1 MGMGTRWGMIN
12 KHCLVH
18 QVHVSM
24 RGCCVTIASMV
35 TVERPRPSAKSAIR
49 QQDVAHLSAPQ
60 RESVDSWT
68 WEASDRDVLDD
79 SLDLQ
84 EGFEIQLTDPTAVIE
99 EPFNPESINISQD
112 KIPIASIAE
121 RYREGALD
129 LTPDFQRNRGIW
141 PLPKMS
147 RLIESIL
154 LRIPLPVFYLAAG
167 PADVW
172 SVVDGVQR
180 LSTILDFMDGKFKL
194 RGLEY
199 LNNLNGLLHV
209 DLAVPMQRR
218 IRETQLVFNLI
229 ERGTPEEVM
238 FNIFYR
244 VNTGGLPLSRQ
255 EIRHAMTPGPA
266 REYLRRLAES
276 GEFIRATGGSVSPT
290 RMQDRELVLRFVAFF
305 LNDWRQYK
313 PTSLDSFLG
322 QTMKR
327 ISHPMTQTERDDIE
341 HRFNLSMDASYAIFH
356 GEAFRKPTNRRRVS
370 PINRALFETWST
382 ELARYEPAQINAL
395 VSKRDS
401 IKRRFY
407 GILNE
412 DHDYEES
419 ISFSTATQW
428 RIKKRFSTVEMI
440 IKEHLA

>member
-1 MGMGTRWGMIN
+1 MGTHGIIN
-12 KHCLVH
+12 GPCD
-18 QVHVSM
+18 
-24 RGCCVTIASMV
+24 TIASMV
-35 TVERPRPSAKSAIR
+35 TVEHPRPSEKSAIR
-49 QQDVAHLSAPQ
+49 QQDVAELSAP
-60 RESVDSWT
+60 RSASVDRADDGISK
-68 WEASDRDVLDD
+68 LDD
-79 SLDLQ
+79 LDESLDRL
-84 EGFEIQLTDPTAVIE
+84 EGLDAQPADPSAIIL
-99 EPFNPESINISQD
+99 EPFNPELINISQD
-112 KIPIASIAE
+112 KLPIASIAQ
-121 RYREGALD
+121 RYREKALD

-141 PLPKMS
+141 SASKKS

-154 LRIPLPVFYLAAG
+154 LRIPIPVFYLAVGAS
-167 PADVW
+167 DVW

-180 LSTILDFMDGKFKL
+180 LSTIIDFMDGKFKL

-199 LNNLNGLLHV
+199 LNHLNGLLHV

-255 EIRHAMTPGPA
+255 EIRHAMTPGSA

-341 HRFNLSMDASYAIFH
+341 HRFNLSMNASYAIFH
-356 GEAFRKPTNRRRVS
+356 GEAFRKPTDRRRMS

-382 ELARYEPAQINAL
+382 ELARYEPAQLDAL
-395 VSKRDS
+395 VLKRDS

-440 IKEHLA
+440 IKEHIA

>member
-1 MGMGTRWGMIN
+1 MCDVCGNHGIIN
-12 KHCLVH
+12 GPCD
-18 QVHVSM
+18 
-24 RGCCVTIASMV
+24 TIASMV
-35 TVERPRPSAKSAIR
+35 TVEHPRSSAKSAIH
-49 QQDVAHLSAPQ
+49 QQDVAELSAP
-60 RESVDSWT
+60 RSASVDRADDGKSKL
-68 WEASDRDVLDD
+68 DDLDD
-79 SLDLQ
+79 SLDQQ
-84 EGFEIQLTDPTAVIE
+84 EGFELQLADPAAVIV
-99 EPFNPESINISQD
+99 EPFNPETINISQD

-199 LNNLNGLLHV
+199 LSNLNGLLHA
-209 DLAVPMQRR
+209 DLAVPMKRR

-276 GEFIRATGGSVSPT
+276 DYFIRATGGSVKPR
-290 RMQDRELVLRFVAFF
+290 RMQDRELVLRFIAFY

-322 QTMKR
+322 RTMKR
-327 ISHPMTQTERDDIE
+327 ISHPMTPAERDELE
-341 HRFNLSMDASYAIFH
+341 HRFNLSMNASYAIFN
-356 GEAFRKPTNRRRVS
+356 EQAFRKPTDRRRVS

-382 ELARYEPAQINAL
+382 ELARYEPAQLNAL
-395 VSKRDS
+395 VSERDS

-407 GILNE
+407 GIFYE
-412 DHDYEES
+412 DHDYEEA

-440 IKEHLA
+440 IKEHLS